1 MCVSVNKIFIFLIV
15 SIDINYYTF
24 VENVWYEMMTLTAS
38 ENYYFNKDLS
48 FVQGTCAEQ
57 YNTTQDMDIQ
67 YFNNIKS
74 DRYQCIQWKRISSS
88 SCKQYNS
95 TLLSKS
101 PNKAQA
107 GAEQTPSMTYNIA
120 TADWEASS
128 KTLLATARWF
138 WPDLAPVWRHCADVS
153 ISDGVFKCLLKPL
166 TSSKKP
172 RGLHRNADA

>member
-1 MCVSVNKIFIFLIV
+1 
-15 SIDINYYTF
+15 
-24 VENVWYEMMTLTAS
+24 MMTLTAS

-74 DRYQCIQWKRISSS
+74 DRYQCIQWKQISSS

-120 TADWEASS
+120 TAD
-128 KTLLATARWF
+128 
-138 WPDLAPVWRHCADVS
+138 
-153 ISDGVFKCLLKPL
+153 
-166 TSSKKP
+166 
-172 RGLHRNADA
+172 